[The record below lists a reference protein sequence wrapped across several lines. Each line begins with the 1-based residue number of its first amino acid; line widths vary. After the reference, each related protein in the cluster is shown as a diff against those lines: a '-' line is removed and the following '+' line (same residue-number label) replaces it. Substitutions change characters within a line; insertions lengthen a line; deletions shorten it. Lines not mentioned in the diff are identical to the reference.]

1 MNGAY
6 LDLIAN
12 AGKAAIT
19 HIALF
24 DGGAEISGGSPAYAR
39 KAVTWTGPTA
49 GDGLIRP
56 NADLDFDIPAGADVT
71 GWRGFTA
78 LTGGTDYDGE
88 TLTTESFAAQGV
100 YTLLAAATGIDH
112 DAV

>member
-12 AGKAAIT
+12 AGKTATT

-24 DGGAEISGGSPAYAR
+24 GNGTEVTGGSPAYAR

-56 NADLDFDIPAGADVT
+56 TADLTFDIPPGGVVDE
-71 GWRGFTA
+71 WRGFTA
-78 LTGGTDYDGE
+78 ITAGTDYGGKVLPEE
-88 TLTTESFAAQGV
+88 TYTGQGTYVLT
-100 YTLLAAATGIDH
+100 AATSGINH
-112 DAV
+112 DAA